1 MLALHLKRMHNY
13 CESTGEANM
22 PTKVVQTTVTEKT
35 HAELVRIAAAD
46 DRSLN
51 TMVRKILTEY
61 AAKHAKK

>member
-1 MLALHLKRMHNY
+1 
-13 CESTGEANM
+13 M

-61 AAKHAKK
+61 AAKHAKHTKK